1 MAGIFLPNFPLMSD
15 PVLVTVPLLEE
26 TLEAPPRHRVRAFKA
41 HLIQS
46 LRALRAARRPG
57 KLIQRSTPRPTGF
70 TATVLAAGCAT
81 CRGHCCKG
89 GGEHAY
95 IDERTMARVR
105 RDNPEH
111 DASGI
116 IRLYLDR
123 LAPLSY
129 RGSCLFHGPDGCT
142 LDGPLRAELCNAF
155 YCNGL
160 RDFMNRATTPDRVQI
175 VAARNGRERRSAVLV
190 SNEALR

>member
-1 MAGIFLPNFPLMSD
+1 MTDI
-15 PVLVTVPLLEE
+15 VLVPVPLLDA

-46 LRALRAARRPG
+46 LRALRAARRPD
-57 KLIQRSTPRPTGF
+57 KLIQRATPRPTGF
-70 TATVLAAGCAT
+70 TAAVLGAGCAT
-81 CRGHCCKG
+81 CGGHCCKG

-111 DASGI
+111 DANGI
-116 IRLYLDR
+116 IRLYLNR

-129 RGSCLFHGPDGCT
+129 SGSCLFHGADGCT
-142 LDGPLRAELCNAF
+142 LDQPLRAELCNAF

-160 RDFMNRATTPDRVQI
+160 RDFLNRAPTPNRVQI
-175 VAARNGRERRSAVLV
+175 VAARDGRERRSRVIA
-190 SNEALR
+190 SNEPR